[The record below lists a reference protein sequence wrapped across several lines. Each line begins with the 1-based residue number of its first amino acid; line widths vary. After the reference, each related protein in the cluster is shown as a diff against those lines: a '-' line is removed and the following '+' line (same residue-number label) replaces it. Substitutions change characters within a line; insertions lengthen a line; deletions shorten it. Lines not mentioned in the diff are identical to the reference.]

1 MAKIPGVGM
10 LTATYVVAAVGNAR
24 QFSTAK
30 QFASWLGLTPK
41 EHSSG
46 GKQQLGGI
54 SKRGDGYF
62 RYLLVHG
69 ARALTAWVNRNGA
82 VEKNSWLQGLLER
95 KHYNVAV
102 VAMAAKQRG
111 SCGQCCHTI
120 LNINLGSSPDTR
132 SVNLT
137 RC

>member
-1 MAKIPGVGM
+1 
-10 LTATYVVAAVGNAR
+10 R

-82 VEKNSWLQGLLER
+82 VEENSWLQGLLER

-102 VAMAAKQRG
+102 VAMAAKTARIMWSMLSHNTEYQPR
-111 SCGQCCHTI
+111 Q
-120 LNINLGSSPDTR
+120 LA
-132 SVNLT
+132 
-137 RC
+137 

>member
-1 MAKIPGVGM
+1 
-10 LTATYVVAAVGNAR
+10 
-24 QFSTAK
+24 
-30 QFASWLGLTPK
+30 FASWLGLTPK

-102 VAMAAKQRG
+102 VAMAAKTARIMWSMLSHNTEYQPR
-111 SCGQCCHTI
+111 Q
-120 LNINLGSSPDTR
+120 LA
-132 SVNLT
+132 
-137 RC
+137 